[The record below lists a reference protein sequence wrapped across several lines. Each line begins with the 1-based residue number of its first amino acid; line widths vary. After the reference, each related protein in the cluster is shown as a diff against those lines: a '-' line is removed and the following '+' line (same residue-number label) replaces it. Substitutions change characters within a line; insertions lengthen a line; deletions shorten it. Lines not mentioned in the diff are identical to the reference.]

1 MYVSCHSSQTGEY
14 VRVNRALLHAPS
26 EPLIGHLKMVVF
38 VSGICAGKDKAYK
51 DVKVTCHIATTENA
65 FQDAE
70 LQQVSEGVALMTRTA
85 VVEPSCAEWSGGN
98 RAIPYQLE
106 LLAQ

>member
-70 LQQVSEGVALMTRTA
+70 LQQVSEGGSSDDQNRRCRA
-85 VVEPSCAEWSGGN
+85 VLCRVEWRKQSN
-98 RAIPYQLE
+98 TIPT
-106 LLAQ
+106 